1 MASTEQFV
9 TSSRSLLSHLR
20 RQLKCLRLQEDF
32 NNINRMKPVRLNVA
46 GSAKPKKKQQPGVID
61 TGYVSIPTEAEL
73 DYYTMGLQL
82 PNKVENL
89 EKLIADTE
97 RTGKF
102 DYELC
107 YLLRKQETMQELE
120 DWMKQVLQ
128 KRKQGDQSFG
138 SEVDANRFNSVY
150 EQLEE
155 KAAGRDLFAEKF
167 RQSLEEP

>member
-1 MASTEQFV
+1 
-9 TSSRSLLSHLR
+9 
-20 RQLKCLRLQEDF
+20 
-32 NNINRMKPVRLNVA
+32 
-46 GSAKPKKKQQPGVID
+46 
-61 TGYVSIPTEAEL
+61 
-73 DYYTMGLQL
+73 MGLQL

>member
-1 MASTEQFV
+1 MSL
-9 TSSRSLLSHLR
+9 SSDFLTRSKPVLSHLR

-32 NNINRMKPVRLNVA
+32 QNINRMKPVRLNVA
-46 GSAKPKKKQQPGVID
+46 GSAKPKKKQQAGVID
-61 TGYVSIPTEAEL
+61 TGYVSIPTEAEM

-107 YLLRKQETMQELE
+107 YLLRKQETMEELE

-128 KRKQGDQSFG
+128 KRKQGDPCYG
-138 SEVDANRFNSVY
+138 KDVDTNRFKSVY
-150 EQLEE
+150 EQAEE
-155 KAAGRDLFAEKF
+155 KAARRDLFAERF
-167 RQSLEEP
+167 LQSLE